1 MLLLFNGAQTAQ
13 FALLV
18 YFMLWLI
25 GHACGAFVAADMVA
39 AGLVRYD
46 DDGFRSVLGPE
57 EEDALHAVRAL
68 AFAKA
73 MLKAARTITL
83 PTTGQP
89 LQMRVGL
96 HR

>member
-1 MLLLFNGAQTAQ
+1 MCYAHAR
-13 FALLV
+13 ARACLV
-18 YFMLWLI
+18 W
-25 GHACGAFVAADMVA
+25 HADMVA

-57 EEDALHAVRAL
+57 EVDALHAVRAL
-68 AFAKA
+68 SFAKA
-73 MLKAARTITL
+73 MLRAAQTITL

-96 HR
+96 HRQVNALVVHHRQ